1 MDEITKKALKKVAK
15 KIPGPIG
22 SVARL
27 SDMPRKVSNAVK
39 NAKTLKKV
47 PKRKPGKPRNVLGK
61 VPKGINMSQ
70 KEYNNLLENALTK
83 GIKKGRELRTIKETK
98 GKAVATDENIDRVR
112 YGKKS
117 KTAKS
122 KTAKTGVQSNV
133 AMKAGGIVDRNYL
146 KGK

>member
-1 MDEITKKALKKVAK
+1 MDKITKKALKQVAK

-27 SDMPRKVSNAVK
+27 SDMPRKISNAVK

-47 PKRKPGKPRNVLGK
+47 PKRKPGQPRNVLGK
-61 VPKGINMSQ
+61 VPKGVNMSQ
-70 KEYNNLLENALTK
+70 KEYNNLIENALTK
-83 GIKKGRELRTIKETK
+83 GIKKGKELRTIKETK

-117 KTAKS
+117 KTAK
-122 KTAKTGVQSNV
+122 T
-133 AMKAGGIVDRNYL
+133 MKAGGIVDRNYL